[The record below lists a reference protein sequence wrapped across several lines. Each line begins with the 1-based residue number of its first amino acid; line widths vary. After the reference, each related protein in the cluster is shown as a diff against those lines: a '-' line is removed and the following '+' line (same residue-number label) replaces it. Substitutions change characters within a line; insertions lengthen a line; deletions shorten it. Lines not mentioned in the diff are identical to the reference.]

1 VAAPFATTVYTV
13 SVESAD
19 GCVATDTVLIVV
31 RDPADGGF
39 VFPNCITPNGDG
51 ANDTWIL
58 DVIQLFDNHEVILIN
73 RWGSEVFR
81 STDYQND
88 FDGTWEGGELPAGT
102 YYYLI
107 RLNTDQIYKGP
118 FVIIRE

>member
-1 VAAPFATTVYTV
+1 
-13 SVESAD
+13 
-19 GCVATDTVLIVV
+19 
-31 RDPADGGF
+31 
-39 VFPNCITPNGDG
+39 
-51 ANDTWIL
+51 
-58 DVIQLFDNHEVILIN
+58 VIIIN

-102 YYYLI
+102 YYYLV